1 MSVIPNLL
9 EVLDQRGISY
19 KTEIHPYTP
28 TAQGTAQS
36 EHVTGHRFA
45 KAVVVKTGEKF
56 RMLVLPAPKKVD
68 FEAVKAHF
76 KEKNLRLATEAELRE
91 LFPDCELGA
100 MPPLGELYHLEV
112 FVDEGLA
119 RQPDIIF
126 NAGSHTETIEL
137 RYGDFAQLAKPLVFR
152 FAL

>member
-9 EVLDQRGISY
+9 EVLDQKGISY

-36 EHVTGHRFA
+36 EHITGHRFA
-45 KAVVVKTGEKF
+45 KTVVVRVRDKF
-56 RMLVLPAPKKVD
+56 RMLVLPAPKRVNL
-68 FEAVKAHF
+68 EAVKAHF
-76 KEKNLRLATEAELRE
+76 KERDVRLATEAELRE

-112 FVDEGLA
+112 FVDEGLP

-126 NAGSHTETIEL
+126 NAGSHTETIEM
-137 RYGDFAQLAKPLVFR
+137 RYEDFARLARPLVFR